1 MNSFSLWVNLP
12 NSSLLDNPP
21 QLVLRAMFRSFFW
34 PALPAIRFLNKNPKV
49 WLYGARPPPK
59 VRLRVQKNIPPKF
72 GQVTVST
79 SELANF
85 YGKGDFD
92 FLL

>member
-1 MNSFSLWVNLP
+1 MIT
-12 NSSLLDNPP
+12 PP
-21 QLVLRAMFRSFFW
+21 QLVLRGMFRSFFW

-59 VRLRVQKNIPPKF
+59 VRLRVQKTSPKF
-72 GQVTVST
+72 GKVTVSK

-85 YGKGDFD
+85 WEKVTLTRACTIKLFTAVI
-92 FLL
+92 

>member
-1 MNSFSLWVNLP
+1 VSLL

-34 PALPAIRFLNKNPKV
+34 PALPAIWFLNKDPKV
-49 WLYGARPPPK
+49 WLNGARPPPK
-59 VRLRVQKNIPPKF
+59 VRLRVQKKSPKF
-72 GQVTVST
+72 GKIAVST

-85 YGKGDFD
+85 
-92 FLL
+92 